1 LPCRIAVHGIET
13 VLARLCPALPAH
25 EARIVKLAHTAPPPR
40 AAPSALTLHARRSSN
55 CSFCIK
61 IKPDLSRIAV
71 HADTLSCSS
80 PSAPQNGF
88 FGRPVF
94 LAVLFLTACFT
105 LSSQRLTSRV
115 EQNGRGR
122 GEEPLSARCCDDD
135 ALHARKGMLYHS
147 SVLPDQAHDGPKMP
161 AIVFGRNPCASP
173 SPPRRTLFSLG
184 LWIAGA
190 DRGTKL
196 EGDVTSDSFSLI
208 SGGGQPPRHVHHCA
222 TVLPRCGQGGD

>member
-1 LPCRIAVHGIET
+1 MPCRIAVHGIET

-61 IKPDLSRIAV
+61 IKPDLSRIAG

-105 LSSQRLTSRV
+105 LSSQRLTSRSRMGEDAV
-115 EQNGRGR
+115 RSRSAHVVAMTMRCTRGK
-122 GEEPLSARCCDDD
+122 GCFIIARCCQIKRMM
-135 ALHARKGMLYHS
+135 ARKCQPLFL
-147 SVLPDQAHDGPKMP
+147 VAIPVPRLPPLAGPCSRW
-161 AIVFGRNPCASP
+161 VVDCRS
-173 SPPRRTLFSLG
+173 
-184 LWIAGA
+184 
-190 DRGTKL
+190 
-196 EGDVTSDSFSLI
+196 
-208 SGGGQPPRHVHHCA
+208 
-222 TVLPRCGQGGD
+222 